1 MNSDDIFVYY
11 WNSDNESIR
20 CYGIDKEGNG
30 VALIIPD
37 FTPYVYIELPKNNVH
52 SVETELR
59 HELRKYTILME
70 IVEKKHLYSM
80 KGIASFLYCQCENR
94 SQIVQI
100 VHIIKTQK
108 FSNYKLTVHEESA
121 TDILQLTCLRKV
133 PMATWMSF
141 SGVLLEGDDKFT
153 RADKEYMV
161 KWKQIGPSTKTGCV
175 HPKVLAFDIEV
186 NSDFVNSMP
195 CNRPADV
202 IFQISCVVEQ
212 NNVRV
217 KHLLTIDGIDLDT
230 SNLLDGI
237 NVYAYDSEE
246 ELLKGFINFLIETK
260 PNVLT
265 GYNILMFDITYI
277 IQRCE
282 RYGLLPELRDA
293 GWNRSTLAQSKS
305 IKWSSSAYQNQEY
318 SFIDWEGILILD
330 LLPLIKRDY
339 KFDNY
344 KLDTVAQNL
353 VGAEKDPVDYKDIFK
368 AYRTKEM
375 ARVGKYCVQDSNLCI
390 DLLNYIHCW
399 ISLSEMAVVC
409 KVPMFTLYTQ
419 GQQFKIYS
427 QVYDYCIKKNIIVTS
442 NGYECAAGER
452 YRGAYVMDPI
462 PGYYENIVPLDFAS
476 LYPSVIIAYNI
487 CYSTFVSD
495 TTGVNPNDY
504 NTFEWEDHV
513 GCDHDPKMI
522 KVVDLTRRIDE
533 IGQEITK
540 LMMEKV
546 STRGLKNKATLQEK
560 INKLRSSQKPL
571 REERVEYKKSKP
583 GEWEDDDGNA
593 ISGVMCAKRK
603 YSFIKREIK
612 PGVIPTIIQNL
623 LDSRAVVKKEMKTC
637 SASEKI
643 VLDKKQSAYKVSAN
657 SQYGAMGVRRGYLA
671 FMPAAMCVTY
681 LGRESILKAG
691 QIACKDYGAKWI
703 YTDTDST
710 YVIFP
715 HLTTSQDIWDY
726 AIHVAE
732 QISLQFPKSVNIE
745 FEQAIYNHFL
755 ILSKKRYMYYSI
767 DREGKCDGKIG
778 NKGIVLARRDNAI
791 ILKLLYS
798 HIVKMI
804 FDKQDKKDIEYYTL
818 TFINNIYRNV
828 IPYQHYVATK
838 SIKSIENN
846 DEEEKIGNYKVR
858 ALPKDPEE
866 RLKVLN
872 GMTEREY
879 LIQSC
884 PAQVQLAE
892 RMKIRGFP
900 VDVGSRME
908 YVVLDRKS
916 KTLGKKMEDYDYF
929 MKRKRQLK
937 LDKNYY
943 LKSLVT
949 PIDQLLFIATGIDK
963 FVENQLKIRISYEQV
978 VKSIKALFSPKF
990 V

>member
-1 MNSDDIFVYY
+1 MHTDDIFVYY

-20 CYGIDKEGNG
+20 CYGISESGEG
-30 VALIIPD
+30 VVLIIPD
-37 FTPYVYIELPKNNVH
+37 FTPYVYIELPKNDTC
-52 SVETELR
+52 SVEIELRKELR
-59 HELRKYTILME
+59 HHTLLMD
-70 IVEKKHLYSM
+70 VVTKTHLYSM
-80 KGIASFLYCQCENR
+80 KGVATFMYCQCENR
-94 SQIVQI
+94 SQIMQI
-100 VHIIKTQK
+100 VHIIRTQK
-108 FSNYKLTVHEESA
+108 FAGYKLLVHEESA

-133 PMATWMSF
+133 PMATWLSF
-141 SGVLLEGDDKFT
+141 TGTVIENQFT
-153 RADKEYMV
+153 RSNQEYLV
-161 KWKQIGPSTKTGCV
+161 KWKNLRPSVKTGCV
-175 HPKVLAFDIEV
+175 QPKVMAFDIEV
-186 NSDFVNSMP
+186 NSDVVNSMP

-202 IFQISCVVEQ
+202 IFQISCVIEH
-212 NNVRV
+212 NNTRI
-217 KHLLTIDGIDLDT
+217 KYLLTIDGIDLDT
-230 SNLLDGI
+230 STLLDGI
-237 NVYAYDSEE
+237 TVYAYESEE
-246 ELLKGFINFLIETK
+246 DLLKGFIDFLIETK

-265 GYNILMFDITYI
+265 GYNILMFDISYI
-277 IQRCE
+277 VQRCE
-282 RYGLLPELRDA
+282 RYGLLPELKDA
-293 GWNRSTLAQSKS
+293 GWNKTTLAQSKS

-318 SFIDWEGILILD
+318 TYIDWEGILILD
-330 LLPLIKRDY
+330 LLPIIKRDY

-344 KLDTVAQNL
+344 KLDTVSQNL

-390 DLLNYIHCW
+390 DLLNHIHCW

-427 QVYDYCIKKNIIVTS
+427 QVYDYCLRKNIVVTS
-442 NGYECAAGER
+442 NGYECALGER

-462 PGYYENIVPLDFAS
+462 PGYYENVVPLDFAS

-495 TTGVNPNDY
+495 TSMVDPDHY

-522 KVVDLTRRIDE
+522 KVVELTNRIDE

-546 STRGLKNKATLQEK
+546 STKGIKSKTVIQEK
-560 INKLRSSQKPL
+560 INKLRLSQKPL
-571 REERVEYKKSKP
+571 REARCDYKKSKP
-583 GEWEDDDGNA
+583 GEWEDEDGNT
-593 ISGVMCAKRK
+593 ISGIMCAKRK
-603 YSFIKREIK
+603 YSFLKREVK
-612 PGVIPTIIQNL
+612 PGVIPTIIQSL
-623 LDSRAVVKKEMKTC
+623 LDSRAAVKKEMKTC
-637 SASEKI
+637 STSEKI

-691 QIACKDYGAKWI
+691 QLACKDYGATWI

-715 HLTTSQDIWDY
+715 HLTTSSEIWDY

-732 QISLQFPKSVNIE
+732 QISSQFPSSVNIE
-745 FEQAIYNHFL
+745 FEQAIYSHFL
-755 ILSKKRYMYYSI
+755 ILSKKRYMYYAI
-767 DREGKCDGKIG
+767 NRDGVCDGKIG

-804 FDKQDKKDIEYYTL
+804 FDKQSKDQIEYHTL
-818 TFINNIYRNV
+818 NFINDIYRNV
-828 IPYQHYVATK
+828 IPYNQYVATK
-838 SIKSIENN
+838 SIKSIENTE
-846 DEEEKIGNYKVR
+846 DTEKIGNYKVKN
-858 ALPKDPEE
+858 LPSDEDD
-866 RLKVLN
+866 RVKVLN

-892 RMKIRGFP
+892 RMKNRGFP

-908 YVVLDRKS
+908 YVILDRKS

-929 MKRKRQLK
+929 MKRKRLLK

-943 LKSLVT
+943 LRSLVT
-949 PIDQLLFIATGIDK
+949 PIDQLLSIAIGIDK
-963 FVENQLKIRISYEQV
+963 FVENQLKVRMNYEQV
-978 VKSIKALFSPKF
+978 VHSIKALHRPKF
-990 V
+990 VLI